1 MKILLLGKNGQVG
14 WEAQRALAPL
24 GELVALDRHGSDGLC
39 GDLEQ
44 VDALADTVR
53 RLAPD
58 VIVNAAAY
66 TAVDKAEQEA
76 ERAQAINAD
85 AVAMLARQTHEL
97 GALLVHYSTDYV
109 FDGSG
114 AQPWLE
120 GDAPAPLSVYGAT
133 KLAGEQAIRH
143 SHCDHLIFRTS
154 WVYAARGGNFAR
166 TMLRLAAER
175 EQLSVIDDQIGA
187 PTGAELIAD
196 VSAHAIRS
204 TLKDRSLCGTYHLAA
219 AGHTSWHAYASF
231 VIDHARRSG
240 AALAV
245 QKITPIPTTS
255 YPTPATRP
263 LNSRLDTQRLRS
275 RFGLHLADWRDGV
288 TRMLAEIG

>member
-1 MKILLLGKNGQVG
+1 MRILLLGKSGQVG

-44 VDALADTVR
+44 LDALADTVR

-66 TAVDKAEQEA
+66 TAVDKAENDA
-76 ERAQAINAD
+76 ERAQRINAD
-85 AVAMLARQTHEL
+85 AVAVLAEAAREL

-114 AQPWLE
+114 ERPWRE
-120 GDAPAPLSVYGAT
+120 EDTPAPLSVYGAT
-133 KLAGEQAIRH
+133 KLAGEQAIRD
-143 SHCDHLIFRTS
+143 SCCNHLIFRTS

-166 TMLRLAAER
+166 TMLRLAADR
-175 EQLSVIDDQIGA
+175 DQLTVIDDQIGA

-204 TLKDRSLCGTYHLAA
+204 ALVNRDLCGTYHLAA
-219 AGHTSWHAYASF
+219 AGQTSWHGYASF
-231 VIDHARRSG
+231 VIDHARRAG
-240 AALAV
+240 TALQA
-245 QKITPIPTTS
+245 QTITPIPTAN

-263 LNSRLDTQRLRS
+263 LNSRLDTQRLCS

>member
-114 AQPWLE
+114 AQPWRE
-120 GDAPAPLSVYGAT
+120 DDAPAPLSVYGAT
-133 KLAGEQAIRH
+133 KLAGEQAIRA
-143 SHCDHLIFRTS
+143 SGCEHLIFRTS

-204 TLKDRSLCGTYHLAA
+204 TLKDRSLCGTYHHAA
-219 AGHTSWHAYASF
+219 AGQTSWHAYASF
-231 VIDHARRSG
+231 VIDRARRSG